1 MKRKKEE
8 GFSFNFDNSDISDAG
23 MMLVE
28 EVGIR
33 TANIRRP
40 VHFPHLEY
48 WGKNKNYYA
57 SHKAGYYATIMALGE
72 MGGHTCIACL

>member
-8 GFSFNFDNSDISDAG
+8 GCSFNFDNSDISDAE
-23 MMLVE
+23 MTLVE

-40 VHFPHLEY
+40 AHFSHLEY

-57 SHKAGYYATIMALGE
+57 SHIAGY
-72 MGGHTCIACL
+72 